1 MINRM
6 NNTGIYVDDG
16 DKAYDFYA
24 NKLGFKVLQDKKLG
38 DSGRFLMVVPQ
49 GGGSA
54 LIVVTPMP
62 GMVDAQVG
70 VQTPIV
76 WETDDIQATYEELT
90 AKGVEFPQA
99 PTQQFWGGF
108 EATLKDSAGNLFKL
122 LQMKA

>member
-1 MINRM
+1 VINRM
-6 NNTGIYVDDG
+6 NATSVWVDDG

-38 DSGRFLMVVPQ
+38 ESGRFLMVVPQ
-49 GGGSA
+49 GGGTA
-54 LIVVTPMP
+54 LMVVTPMP

-76 WETDDIQATYEELT
+76 WETDDIQATFEDLK
-90 AKGVEFPQA
+90 AKGVEFPQE

-108 EATLKDSAGNLFKL
+108 EATFKDSAGNLFKL

>member
-1 MINRM
+1 MISRM
-6 NNTGIYVDDG
+6 NGTGIWVDDG
-16 DKAYDFYA
+16 DKAYDFYV

-38 DSGRFLMVVPQ
+38 ENGRFIRVVPQ
-49 GGGSA
+49 GGGTA
-54 LIVVTPMP
+54 LMVTTPMP

-76 WETDDIQATYEELT
+76 WETDDIQATYEDLA

-108 EATLKDSAGNLFKL
+108 EATIKDPAGNLFKL
-122 LQMKA
+122 LQTKA

>member
-6 NNTGIYVDDG
+6 NTTSVWVDDG

-24 NKLGFKVLQDKKLG
+24 NKLGFKVLRDQKMG

-49 GGGSA
+49 GGGTT
-54 LIVVTPMP
+54 LMVLTPMP
-62 GMVDAQVG
+62 GVDAQVG

-76 WETDDIQATYEELT
+76 WETDDIQATYEDLN

-108 EATLKDSAGNLFKL
+108 EATFKDSAGNLFKL
-122 LQMKA
+122 LQMKT

>member
-16 DKAYDFYA
+16 DKAFDFYA
-24 NKLGFKVLQDKKLG
+24 NKLGFKVLQDKKIG

-54 LIVVTPMP
+54 LIVVTPTSWN
-62 GMVDAQVG
+62 VDAQVG
-70 VQTPIV
+70 VQTAIV
-76 WETDDIQATYEELT
+76 WETDDLQATYEELS
-90 AKGVEFPQA
+90 AKGVEFPQP

-108 EATLKDSAGNLFKL
+108 EATFKDPAGNLFKV

>member
-70 VQTPIV
+70 VQTPII

>member
-16 DKAYDFYA
+16 DKAYEFYA

-70 VQTPIV
+70 VQTPII
-76 WETDDIQATYEELT
+76 WETDDIRATYEELT

-108 EATLKDSAGNLFKL
+108 ESTFKDSAGNLFKL
-122 LQMKA
+122 LEMKA